1 MFQTRLAIDGGQ
13 TEIKLRIVDKGNVSE
28 CRLLGVQTHLPVLP
42 QLAAAIGR
50 AASTLGTGFDI
61 VSIGTTGLTKAEHD
75 AGKLMAMLEPGAA
88 LRLNLA
94 HDSVSSYLG
103 ALGDRPGVVVAAGT
117 GVVTLAVGAR
127 NTARV
132 DGWGNIM
139 GDAGSAYWMGQ
150 QALSAVMR
158 AHDGRGPQTALTGPV
173 QDRWP
178 DLEEAYIQLQA
189 APDRITVVASFGQEV
204 SRYAQ
209 RDPVAARICDLAG
222 KELAHSAATAL
233 RRTGQAD
240 ASQATVACLGGVFA
254 GARVRSAFTAE
265 LAVLV
270 PGARLIEP
278 AGDGLDGVCL
288 MGGLPEN
295 HPLRAM
301 ISSI

>member
-1 MFQTRLAIDGGQ
+1 MFHTQLAVDGGQ
-13 TEIKLRIVDKGNVSE
+13 TEIKLRIIDKGYVAE
-28 CRLLGVQTHLPVLP
+28 RRLPGVQTHLPVLP
-42 QLAAAIGR
+42 QLAAAIGH
-50 AASTLGTGFDI
+50 AASIRGTGFDV

-75 AGKLMAMLEPGAA
+75 AGALRAMLQPGVASG
-88 LRLNLA
+88 LNLA

-103 ALGDRPGVVVAAGT
+103 ALGDRPGAVVAAGT
-117 GVVTLAVGAR
+117 GVVTLAVGTN

-173 QDRWP
+173 QERWP
-178 DLEEAYIQLQA
+178 ELEEAYIQLQA
-189 APDRITVVASFGQEV
+189 APDKIAVVASFGKEV

-209 RDPVAARICDLAG
+209 TDPVAALICDLAG
-222 KELAHSAATAL
+222 KELAHSAAAAL

-240 ASQATVACLGGVFA
+240 ASQASVACLGGVFA

-265 LAVLV
+265 LASLV
-270 PGARLIEP
+270 PGARLVEP
-278 AGDGLDGVCL
+278 AGNGLDGIRL
-288 MGGLPEN
+288 MGGLTAN
-295 HPLRAM
+295 HPLRSM
-301 ISSI
+301 ISSV